1 MKQKQVCDN
10 IVDWLSGLGYFD
22 NTFSSLNIKVDD
34 LYYYHADD
42 EFGCER
48 YIRFYAKQTDEFVIG
63 LPYPTYIDV
72 MSWLAD
78 LETVNVKFD
87 IENCSYKI
95 DGDEFRL
102 SKIPLNNECKI
113 AYIIEDICR
122 RRLITTPKLD
132 IADRAEKMAKEVY
145 GMSNVGSEKYFE
157 KEGYKKAIITH
168 LFDM

>member
-1 MKQKQVCDN
+1 MKQKQVGDN
-10 IVDWLSGLGYFD
+10 IVNWLSGLGYFD
-22 NTFSSLNIKVDD
+22 DTFSSLNIKAED
-34 LYYYHADD
+34 LYYYNDDD
-42 EFGCER
+42 EFGRER
-48 YIRFYAKQTDEFVIG
+48 YIRFYDKQSDEFVIG
-63 LPYPTYIDV
+63 LPYPTYIGV

-87 IENCSYKI
+87 IENCSYRI

-102 SKIPLNNECKI
+102 SEIPLNNECKI

-145 GMSNVGSEKYFE
+145 GTPNVGSEKWFE
-157 KEGYKKAIITH
+157 KEGYKKAIIKH
-168 LFDM
+168 LFNI